1 MTRPE
6 LRAALI
12 DVVVVSYN
20 SRARLARCI
29 ENLRNVRDVHLIV
42 VDNASS
48 DGSAEVA
55 AQLGIEPVRLTRNG
69 GFGHG
74 CNVGWRRG
82 NSPFVLFL
90 NPDATI
96 DGQSLNRLASLL
108 ESTPR
113 AGIAAPRILGVD
125 GSLEYSQ
132 RRFPRLAS
140 TYARS
145 LFLHRVFPQAAWA
158 DELVRERGAY
168 EQRGSPDWVSGA
180 CLLIRRPLL
189 EHLGGFDERFFMY
202 CEDIDLCRR
211 VRDEGFD
218 IVFEPDAVSVHE
230 GGASAPRPALLPVL
244 AASRIYYSRKHK
256 SVLGA
261 ALERLGIGL
270 EAMTHSLLTR
280 RGGAARRGHAS
291 ALWVAA
297 SHGVVDRPD

>member
-1 MTRPE
+1 MKRPE
-6 LRAALI
+6 LPGALV

-20 SRARLARCI
+20 SRARLPRCI
-29 ENLRNVRDVHLIV
+29 ENLQSLSDVHLIV

-48 DGSAEVA
+48 DGSADVA
-55 AQLGIEPVRLTRNG
+55 AQLGVELVRLTRNG

-74 CNVGWRRG
+74 CNVGWRSG

-96 DGQSLNRLASLL
+96 DGQSLKRLASLL

-113 AGIAAPRILGVD
+113 AGIAAPRIVGED

-145 LFLHRVFPQAAWA
+145 LFLHRVLPRAAWT
-158 DELVRERGAY
+158 DELIRERKSY

-189 EHLGGFDERFFMY
+189 ERLGGFDERFFMY

-211 VRDEGFD
+211 ARDEGFD

-230 GGASAPRPALLPVL
+230 GGASAPRSALLPVL
-244 AASRIYYSRKHK
+244 AASRIYYSRKHM
-256 SVLGA
+256 S
-261 ALERLGIGL
+261 ALRAGLEQVGVGL

-291 ALWVAA
+291 ALRVAA
-297 SHGVVDRPD
+297 SRGIVDRPD